1 MYIGRWSLF
10 EQTLPREMVSL
21 FAFECMKHE
30 QLACPFGKCLQN
42 VENGRF
48 VESTAMLEGSVD
60 GDVSA
65 GRDETHVVIGSG
77 GGASAVQKFHEA
89 IVPHKL
95 LPFSHLQDSLRPG
108 ARYQQ
113 MHSCSLPA
121 RLFHFCC
128 GNRCLVR

>member
-1 MYIGRWSLF
+1 MN
-10 EQTLPREMVSL
+10 
-21 FAFECMKHE
+21 
-30 QLACPFGKCLQN
+30 LQN
-42 VENGRF
+42 VENRRCGK
-48 VESTAMLEGSVD
+48 STAMLED
-60 GDVSA
+60 GVNEDANVSA

-108 ARYQQ
+108 VRYQQ

-128 GNRCLVR
+128 GNRMFCQIETAAESPCSISATLCCTGARRNLY